1 MQKSNYKLFIIIG
14 CTINIIICD
23 IVIFLIWDK
32 TKKYL
37 WDILIPW
44 EYGRKES
51 EVDKFKQEPCSTAF
65 FFWNIISSWGILPIN
80 IYLCLFSF
88 HSVHWKGND
97 DQTIRNALYIDCQ
110 LEILFI
116 IKRNQGFL
124 DRWLILG

>member
-65 FFWNIISSWGILPIN
+65 F
-80 IYLCLFSF
+80 
-88 HSVHWKGND
+88 
-97 DQTIRNALYIDCQ
+97 
-110 LEILFI
+110 LEILLAHEVFY
-116 IKRNQGFL
+116 L
-124 DRWLILG
+124 LISIFVYSLSILSTEKEMMTKPLGMPYT